1 VRKAADF
8 IILYTSAFSFTKVV
22 CTHARKSGYV
32 QTVLAVI
39 AGRTAAFLL
48 FGPIMEGRAAK
59 SAEFQLRPH
68 RIFLGFDVYNEGSK
82 DATIELRSPEVR
94 ELTVTVKAGE
104 LRRFRTGW
112 RDPSSQVLFR
122 FENGQGLRFDNLAF
136 SRK

>member
-1 VRKAADF
+1 MQGKAS
-8 IILYTSAFSFTKVV
+8 T
-22 CTHARKSGYV
+22 
-32 QTVLAVI
+32 
-39 AGRTAAFLL
+39 
-48 FGPIMEGRAAK
+48 
-59 SAEFQLRPH
+59 PH

-112 RDPSSQVLFR
+112 RDASSQVLFR

-136 SRK
+136 SRE